1 MKIVLKIGG
10 SILYKTNSEINVEL
24 IKEYSQII
32 TELIDKGHKVAIV
45 MGGGKLARSVI
56 KAGKELGIP
65 YTFQDIIGVE
75 ISRIHA
81 LLMIGALG
89 EVAHKI
95 IPRSFDQLR
104 EALSVGKVICTG
116 GLQPAQSTN
125 AVASLIAEI
134 WQADL
139 LINLSDIAKVCD
151 KDPKVY
157 PNAKEYDEI
166 PISQLIKLIDNNSES
181 PGSYD
186 LFDKVGAEII
196 KRSRIK
202 LIFTDGRKPKNV
214 LEIIK
219 GKNIG
224 TIVTHHS

>member
-1 MKIVLKIGG
+1 MRIVLKIGG
-10 SILYKTNSEINVEL
+10 SLLYKPNNEIDVKL
-24 IKEYSQII
+24 IQEYSQII
-32 TELIDKGHKVAIV
+32 TELVDNGHKIAVV
-45 MGGGKLARSVI
+45 MGGGKLARTVI
-56 KAGKELGIP
+56 KASKELGIA

-81 LLMIGALG
+81 LLMIGTLG
-89 EVAHKI
+89 EIAYRIV
-95 IPRSFDQLR
+95 PRSFDQLR
-104 EALSVGKVICTG
+104 EALSSEKVICIG

-151 KDPKVY
+151 KDPKIY
-157 PNAKEYDEI
+157 SDAKEYDEI
-166 PISQLIKLIDNNSES
+166 SIDQLIKLIDNNRES

-196 KRSRIK
+196 KRSSIK
-202 LIFTDGRKPKNV
+202 LIFADGRKPRNV

-219 GKNIG
+219 GKNVG
-224 TIVTHHS
+224 TVVTHDS